1 MWTIVDN
8 FELDSAT
15 LEVTISG
22 LDDLCSSYE
31 VAIYLVGT
39 AGTNGTLV
47 KLVDVIRPHSGELK
61 SYFEGKTI
69 VKKDILKPPEELRIQ
84 GE

>member
-1 MWTIVDN
+1 MDN

-15 LEVTISG
+15 LEVTIGG
-22 LDDLCSSYE
+22 LVDLCSSYE
-31 VAIYLVGT
+31 IAIYLGGT

-47 KLVDVIRPHSGELK
+47 KLVDLLRPHSEEFKNHL
-61 SYFEGKTI
+61 EGSSM
-69 VKKDILKPPEELRIQ
+69 VKKDILKPPGELRIQ